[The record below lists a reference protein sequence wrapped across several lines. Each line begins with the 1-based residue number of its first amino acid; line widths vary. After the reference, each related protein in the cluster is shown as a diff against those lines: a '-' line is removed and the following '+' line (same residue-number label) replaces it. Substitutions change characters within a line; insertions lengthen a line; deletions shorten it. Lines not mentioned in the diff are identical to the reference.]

1 MISTITRIIVLFS
14 GILVLF
20 TADYAKNHAQAV
32 ADHSS
37 YLKGPYKDGTDVTK
51 DCLKCHE
58 KEGKDILKSAHW
70 LWKGPTPFIEG
81 HEDAIDLGKKNLIN
95 NF

>member
-1 MISTITRIIVLFS
+1 MKAIIKTIVIVS
-14 GILVLF
+14 GLLVLF
-20 TADYAKNHAQAV
+20 ATANARNHVSAV
-32 ADHSS
+32 SDHST
-37 YLKGPYKDGTDVTK
+37 YLKGSYKDGIAVTK

-58 KEGKDILKSAHW
+58 KEGKDILASAHW

-81 HEDAIDLGKKNLIN
+81 HEDDNNLGKKNLIN